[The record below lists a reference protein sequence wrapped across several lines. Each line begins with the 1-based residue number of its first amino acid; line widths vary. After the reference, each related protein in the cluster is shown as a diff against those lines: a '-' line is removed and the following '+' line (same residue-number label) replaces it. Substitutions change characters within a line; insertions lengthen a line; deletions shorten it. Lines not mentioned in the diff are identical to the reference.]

1 MVSDSSHGGR
11 RTVQPPRKR
20 RSVLPRILL
29 TSFLLLAAGAGGAY
43 WYVQQQLSP
52 VDPQGQVLEF
62 EVMPGWGAT
71 RIAHELTREGLIRRP
86 EAFTLWL
93 RYEELDRSI
102 GEGLYDLSPAMSVP
116 EIAQAMQRGG
126 RPRIVRVVIPEG
138 FRASDVAT
146 RLAGADLGDEA
157 EYLELIENPGELR
170 PEYIPE
176 DAGLEGYLFPASY
189 DIPVR
194 SSPEQVIGQMLE
206 RFEQELDEATL
217 ERLDDEGF
225 SVHEWV
231 ILASVIQSEAGN
243 DEEMPIISGVFRNR
257 LDDGMMLQS
266 DPTVAYGLGIRMRE
280 LDSRA
285 GHFTMSSDHAW
296 NTYTRTGLPA
306 GPISN
311 PGHEAL
317 QSVLAPQRFHENG
330 QPYLF
335 FLHNRDGTVF
345 RPNLNLEDH
354 ERDVQLY
361 LR

>member
-1 MVSDSSHGGR
+1 V
-11 RTVQPPRKR
+11 VQVPAKR
-20 RSVLPRILL
+20 RSRLPGILL
-29 TSFLLLAAGAGGAY
+29 VLFLLLLAGAGGAY
-43 WYVQQQLSP
+43 WFVQQQLSP
-52 VDPQGQVLEF
+52 VDPQGGVVEV
-62 EVMPGWGAT
+62 EVMPGWGAS
-71 RIAHELTREGLIRRP
+71 RIAQELAREELIRRP

-116 EIAQAMQRGG
+116 EIAQVMQRGG

-138 FRASDVAT
+138 FRARDVAT
-146 RLAGADLGDEA
+146 RLAGADLGERA
-157 EYLELIENPGELR
+157 RYLEIIDNPGELR
-170 PEYIPE
+170 PEYVPE
-176 DAGLEGYLFPASY
+176 DATLEGYLFPASY
-189 DIPVR
+189 DVPVR
-194 SSPEQVIGQMLE
+194 SSPEQVVRQMLE

-217 ERLDDEGF
+217 ARLDEEGF

-231 ILASVIQSEAGN
+231 ILASVIQSEAGS

-257 LDDGMMLQS
+257 LDEGMMLQS
-266 DPTVAYGLGIRMRE
+266 DPTVAYGLGIRLQE
-280 LDSRA
+280 LDSRV
-285 GHFTMSSDHAW
+285 GHFTMSADHAW

-317 QSVLAPQRFHENG
+317 QSVLAPQRHHENG
-330 QPYLF
+330 QPYLY